1 MATKTSKS
9 AWKDYQEHQNK
20 KPGAFTY
27 SQKKPTFS
35 YDSTDLDSYYDKL
48 MNRKDFSFDLD
59 ENALYKQYKD
69 AYTKQGQLAMMDTVG
84 QASAMTGGYGNSYAV
99 SAGQQA
105 YQQNL
110 DKLNDVVPEL
120 YQLAMEQYQ
129 MEGQNLMDMYGIA
142 TNERDFAYG
151 KYQDDIDD
159 YYAERDFS
167 YGQHQDAVDDW
178 QYNNET
184 LYGIYGDAVANEQW
198 QDEFEY
204 QQDRDKVADSQWQ
217 QEFDLDVELA
227 AEEIKQWEKEY
238 DLQVQ
243 QFAEDIRQ
251 YNLEYELSEKE
262 FDEMCRQFAKE
273 YNLDVKQ
280 FEEDVRRYNLENATS
295 SSGSG
300 GNTDD
305 DLLYEPYE
313 DENEDENEDDNNSN
327 PSTQLTVADEYFVN
341 SFSDLLSK
349 YGYENN
355 DEMIKKLLRSTTFN
369 LSDDEIKLYES
380 IFLDN

>member
-1 MATKTSKS
+1 MASATTSKS
-9 AWKDYQEHQNK
+9 AWKDYQENQQNK
-20 KPGAFTY
+20 PGQFTY
-27 SQKKPTFS
+27 TQKKPTFS
-35 YDSTDLDSYYDKL
+35 YDDTDLKSYYDEL
-48 MNRKDFSFDLD
+48 MNREDFSFDLD
-59 ENALYKQYKD
+59 SNALYNQYKD

-110 DKLNDVVPEL
+110 DKLNDVVPEI
-120 YQLAMEQYQ
+120 YQLALEQYQ
-129 MEGQNLMDMYGIA
+129 MEGQNMLDLYGVA

-151 KYQDDIDD
+151 KYQDDVDD
-159 YYAERDFS
+159 FYTERDFA
-167 YGQHQDAVDDW
+167 YGQYQDEVDNWQYDNEMLYNIYNDAV
-178 QYNNET
+178 
-184 LYGIYGDAVANEQW
+184 GNEQW
-198 QDEFEY
+198 QQEY
-204 QQDRDKVADSQWQ
+204 
-217 QEFDLDVELA
+217 DLDVDKFN
-227 AEEIKQWEKEY
+227 EEVRQYNEQFAYQKQRDEVEDKQWSKEY
-238 DLQVQ
+238 NLQVK

-251 YNLEYELSEKE
+251 FDLEYELSEKE

-273 YNLDVKQ
+273 HDLDVKQ

-295 SSGSG
+295 GSSGSSGKSG
-300 GNTDD
+300 GSSSGSNSS
-305 DLLYEPYE
+305 YG
-313 DENEDENEDDNNSN
+313 ENKSNS
-327 PSTQLTVADEYFVN
+327 STQLTAADEYFVN
-341 SFSDLLSK
+341 SFGNLLSK